1 MSYYFKGAALALLGL
16 LSTGANAGEHQ
27 EKLASCLVEST
38 TTEDRNALVQ
48 WMFVA
53 MSAHPLTSE
62 LAAVPEP
69 RRKEVTARATRL
81 FEKLMTETCG
91 AETMDTIRYEGTE
104 SLSKAFEALGNL
116 AMEGLMAHPG
126 VNRAITDMAAG
137 MDQSKFENM
146 LQKQAR

>member
-1 MSYYFKGAALALLGL
+1 MSYYFKATALLLLGL
-16 LSTGANAGEHQ
+16 SSAGANAGEHQ
-27 EKLASCLVEST
+27 EKLASCLIKST

-62 LAAVPEP
+62 LATVPQSKREA
-69 RRKEVTARATRL
+69 TTTRATRL

-91 AETMDTIRYEGTE
+91 AETMDTIRFEGTE
-104 SLSKAFEALGNL
+104 SLSKAFETLGNL
-116 AMEGLMAHPG
+116 AMEGLMADPG
-126 VNRAITDMAAG
+126 VSKAITDMAAG
-137 MDQSKFENM
+137 MDQSKFEKM